1 MTTFATAIKYASVAP
16 RDIPLKPGDKRP
28 PMRAWQD
35 VATVGRA
42 TIEQWWQR
50 EYVDHGIGLALG
62 QLEDMATTPTYVFAV
77 DIDMHG
83 IDGEAM
89 FADLAAKHAEL
100 PQTCEAITGGGG
112 RHLLFTAPHEVRN
125 GALCD
130 GVDIRGAGG
139 QIVVEPTVHP
149 SGQQYQ
155 WLDGQAPW
163 EHDIAP
169 APAWILAALEPEP
182 VAPERPRTPVAA
194 TGRPGDE
201 WAASVTWADMLTRD
215 GWTLDHTD
223 ASGESHWVRPG
234 KGAREGTSATTN
246 YAGSDSLKVFTS
258 SMVHMGL
265 SADTAYSKLGY
276 LAATRFSGDH
286 SAAASWC
293 RGQGYGETV
302 ELADLREAIA
312 PAEPT
317 DEWPELQPLQ
327 VEHDLPP
334 WPVHILPDWMADHIC
349 DTADQLQVPV
359 DLCAQFALGAVA
371 SIAMGYTEVVVGG
384 RWREPLNLYLATA
397 LPSGAGKSPAEKAM
411 TAPVRAWEKDQRE
424 ASMAA
429 VSESDVH
436 RKILEKRAKDAESSA
451 STGSRDLAEGI
462 AQAIEARRLLDEH
475 EIKRPFRRLVDDA
488 TPEKLTQILDEQKGL
503 VAVLSTEAELLD
515 MVSGSYG
522 GKGSKGPN
530 INVYLKAYSG
540 DTIMVDRKG
549 GGGSGPTELR
559 IDKPLLTVGL
569 AMQPTVIDFIS
580 SQNGQLEGR
589 GFLARFLISRPAPTT
604 GRRDRSRVL
613 DAPDT
618 SAADNYHHH
627 MIGFAHRWMWPV
639 AEMALTPE
647 AERRFVRSLQDQ
659 EAELQ
664 DRYLPISSWIAKL
677 QSATLRVAGLLH
689 LCDGRPSTDP
699 LDVEVIERA
708 IEAGEYW
715 IAHAL
720 AMAVHPDDGQALSDA
735 HAILQTATRKAF
747 DTVTPRDLRLAMRS
761 RFNRTEEM
769 VPGLKH
775 LEACGYLRLVAGQW
789 SDMGVGGVSKL
800 IQFRTLTVVEP
811 PKPTTESASTR
822 GSRGM
827 AKRVGFEDSSIYPF
841 YPPANSPPSA
851 IPREPRVLDPE
862 PQPVD
867 NPEVVDNS
875 SPAEELPTDP
885 RTITWI

>member
-1 MTTFATAIKYASVAP
+1 VTTFATAIKYASVGL
-16 RDIPLKPGDKRP
+16 RVIPIKPGDKRP

-163 EHDIAP
+163 EHEIAP

-182 VAPERPRTPVAA
+182 VAPDRPRTPVAA

-302 ELADLREAIA
+302 ELADLRDVELPPIT
-312 PAEPT
+312 PT
-317 DEWPELQPLQ
+317 ITAGGDDWPELLPI
-327 VEHDLPP
+327 EKPKDLPP
-334 WPVHILPDWMADHIC
+334 WPVHVLPEWMSDHIVSSS
-349 DTADQLQVPV
+349 DQLQTPI

-371 SIAMGYTEVVVGG
+371 AVAMGHTRIVIGK
-384 RWREPLNLYLATA
+384 WSEPLNLYLATA
-397 LPSGAGKSPAEKAM
+397 LSSGGGKSPAEKAM
-411 TAPVRAWEKDQRE
+411 TSPVRKWENDRRE
-424 ASMAA
+424 ASLSA
-429 VSESDVH
+429 VSESV
-436 RKILEKRAKDAESSA
+436 
-451 STGSRDLAEGI
+451 
-462 AQAIEARRLLDEH
+462 ARRAVLEAKAKQAEKSATLGSVPLSDAIDARIELDSH
-475 EIKRPFRRLVDDA
+475 EVVHPFRRLADDA
-488 TPEKLTQILDEQKGL
+488 TPEKLTQLIAEQRGL
-503 VAVLSTEAELLD
+503 MAVLSTEAALMD
-515 MVSGSYG
+515 MAAG
-522 GKGSKGPN
+522 GYAGKAGPN

-540 DTIMVDRKG
+540 DPLMVDRKG
-549 GGGSGPTELR
+549 SAATGPTELR
-559 IDKPLLTVGL
+559 IAEPLLTVGL
-569 AMQPTVIDFIS
+569 AMQPSVIDFTGAT
-580 SQNGQLEGR
+580 NGQLEGR
-589 GFLARFLISRPAPTT
+589 GFFARFLYSCPKPTI
-604 GRRDRSRVL
+604 GARRRSRVL
-613 DAPDT
+613 DAPDNT
-618 SAADNYHHH
+618 HAEAYAAKLIEY
-627 MIGFAHRWMWPV
+627 AERWSWPV
-639 AEMALTPE
+639 SNMTMTPE
-647 AERRFVRSLQDQ
+647 AAQGFVDHLDAQ
-659 EAELQ
+659 EPEMIDGYA
-664 DRYLPISSWIAKL
+664 PISEWMAKL
-677 QSATLRVAGLLH
+677 QSSILRVAGILH
-689 LCDGRPSTDP
+689 LVHGHTHAEP
-699 LDVEVIERA
+699 LEVWA
-708 IEAGEYW
+708 IEAAIELGEYW

-720 AMAVHPDDGQALSDA
+720 AMSAGADDNGVIDNAK
-735 HAILQTATRKAF
+735 AILAYIDRKAI
-747 DTVTPRDLRLAMRS
+747 TEAKPRDFYLSMRS
-761 RFNRTEEM
+761 RFRSVEDTIA
-769 VPGLKH
+769 PLQH
-775 LEACGYLRLVAGQW
+775 LEACGYLKVVQGSW
-789 SDMGVGGVSKL
+789 ENVGSHGGVCKL
-800 IQFRTLTVVEP
+800 LARPRDSRDCERNDMKSEPVARVARGSLIGMSSEVHPLTNLSTEP
-811 PKPTTESASTR
+811 PR
-822 GSRGM
+822 DSRDWDLD
-827 AKRVGFEDSSIYPF
+827 AD
-841 YPPANSPPSA
+841 PA
-851 IPREPRVLDPE
+851 
-862 PQPVD
+862 QPVD
-867 NPEVVDNS
+867 N
-875 SPAEELPTDP
+875 SPADDIHYTDP
-885 RTITWI
+885 KEITWI